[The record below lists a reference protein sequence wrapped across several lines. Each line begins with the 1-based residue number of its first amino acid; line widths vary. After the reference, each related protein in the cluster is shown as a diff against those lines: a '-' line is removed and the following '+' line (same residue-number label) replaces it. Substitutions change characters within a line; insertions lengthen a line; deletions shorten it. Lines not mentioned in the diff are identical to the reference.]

1 MRTLPPTMNDSND
14 GGPLAIRRSQVESF
28 LIIQRLQRAVQDRT
42 MAHFRALSMTDITPS
57 QANVLMVLF
66 QRRRPMSAREI
77 HRELGVS
84 EVTISRLVSALV
96 SHDWIVKT
104 PDPNDGRAALLK
116 PTKKA
121 RRHLPDFIHVAN
133 SLLDET
139 FDGVEPRQ
147 LSALHHTIQR
157 IDGNLAKTSKHKAN
171 HKT

>member
-1 MRTLPPTMNDSND
+1 MDDTQD
-14 GGPLAIRRSQVESF
+14 GGPLAVRRSQVESF
-28 LIIQRLQRAVQDRT
+28 LLIQRLQRAVQDRT

-84 EVTISRLVSALV
+84 EVTISRLVCALV
-96 SHDWIVKT
+96 SKDWVVKT
-104 PDPNDGRAALLK
+104 PDPKDGRAALLK

-121 RRHLPDFIHVAN
+121 RRHLPDFINVAN

-139 FDGVEPRQ
+139 FAGVTPRQ
-147 LSALHHTIQR
+147 LAVLHQTIQC
-157 IDGNLAKTSKHKAN
+157 INANLSKTPQHEAN
-171 HKT
+171 HKS

>member
-1 MRTLPPTMNDSND
+1 MNDAQDS
-14 GGPLAIRRSQVESF
+14 GPLAIRRSQVESF

-42 MAHFRALSMTDITPS
+42 VAHFRALSMTDITPS

-96 SHDWIVKT
+96 ANDWIVKT
-104 PDPNDGRAALLK
+104 PDPKDGRAAQLK

-121 RRHLPDFIHVAN
+121 RRHLPDFINVAN

-147 LSALHHTIQR
+147 LSVLHQTIQC
-157 IDGNLAKTSKHKAN
+157 IDTNLAKTSQRNAKHKS
-171 HKT
+171 